1 MCILC
6 PAKKAKSLT
15 KMVISAYRSK
25 KVCLDSLFAGDS
37 LFAVEAKGARY
48 TATRSYAAVPQP
60 VDRSERSNTI
70 DGYALHPS
78 TINPNILK
86 AQYAVRGELYNK
98 AVEMAAK
105 GDMEITYT
113 NGGCGREC
121 NISSCRTYKILS

>member
-1 MCILC
+1 
-6 PAKKAKSLT
+6 
-15 KMVISAYRSK
+15 MVTSAYRSSQG
-25 KVCLDSLFAGDS
+25 CSCNLT
-37 LFAVEAKGARY
+37 AVESKGANF
-48 TATRSYAAVPQP
+48 TVTRAYAAVPQP
-60 VDRSERSNTI
+60 VDRSERANTI

-121 NISSCRTYKILS
+121 PNFSCRTYKILS

>member
-1 MCILC
+1 
-6 PAKKAKSLT
+6 
-15 KMVISAYRSK
+15 MVSSAYRSSQG
-25 KVCLDSLFAGDS
+25 CSCSLT
-37 LFAVEAKGARY
+37 AVESKGANFTPLR
-48 TATRSYAAVPQP
+48 AYAAVPQP

-121 NISSCRTYKILS
+121 NPDSCRTCKSSSFNRRIHLAF